1 MLKLCVLASGSSG
14 NSIFIGNGETRILV
28 DAGLSA
34 RQTAVRLAEI
44 GERVEDLDAICVS
57 HEHGDHVKGIRV
69 LHKKYGIPV
78 YANGGTLDALN
89 GSCKHEGVQ
98 YCQFTTGTSFDVG
111 GFSIEPFSV
120 PHDAY
125 EPVGFV
131 LRTGTACVGI
141 ATDMGVV
148 THLVREKLRGCHIIV
163 LESNH
168 DEALL
173 HAAERPWRLKQRIN
187 GNQGHLSNRTAAML
201 AAEIAGECLQHLFLA
216 HLSSDCNSPHHA
228 RSAFEECLTEAG
240 HTHVTV
246 RLTSAHAVSEILEL
260 EEALLGVN

>member
-14 NSIFIGNGETRILV
+14 NCIFIGNGSTRILI
-28 DAGLSA
+28 DAGISA

-57 HEHGDHVKGIRV
+57 HEHGDHVAGIRV
-69 LHKKYGIPV
+69 LHRKYGIPV
-78 YANGGTLDALN
+78 YANAGTLDALN
-89 GSCKHEGVQ
+89 VSRKHDGVG
-98 YCQFTTGTSFDVG
+98 YCQFTTGAPFCVG
-111 GFSIEPFSV
+111 GLAIEPFSV

-131 LRTGTACVGI
+131 VRSGDLSAGI

-148 THLVREKLRGCHIIV
+148 THLVREKLRRCQVVV
-163 LESNH
+163 LEANH

-187 GNQGHLSNRTAAML
+187 GNQGHLSNRAAAIL
-201 AAEIAGECLQHLFLA
+201 AAEMAGGCLQHLFLA

-228 RSAFEECLTEAG
+228 RAACEMLLADAG

-246 RLTSAHAVSEILEL
+246 RLTSAREVSEILEL
-260 EEALLGVN
+260 E